1 MQTFA
6 LNAKEPKSTTSF
18 QLPAGD
24 MNPCNTKSSLHPGN
38 LIWIQQVRAL
48 RRYEY
53 VLSNVMAIFSSNYRG
68 VNLLAIG
75 LISQIFT
82 DLCSETTGID
92 LPLYFMFTDAYSWHI
107 TS

>member
-1 MQTFA
+1 
-6 LNAKEPKSTTSF
+6 
-18 QLPAGD
+18 
-24 MNPCNTKSSLHPGN
+24 
-38 LIWIQQVRAL
+38 
-48 RRYEY
+48 
-53 VLSNVMAIFSSNYRG
+53 MAIFSSNYRG

-92 LPLYFMFTDAYSWHI
+92 LPSYFMFTDAYSWHI